1 MQIVE
6 LPRDIVYSTKNIQF
20 SLMVIDSVTVSD
32 IGYLS
37 VIFHFVEFVVT
48 ETESPSIV
56 QSTSL
61 AFSTENVDISLVCC
75 DCAANSG
82 TGNICITD

>member
-1 MQIVE
+1 
-6 LPRDIVYSTKNIQF
+6 
-20 SLMVIDSVTVSD
+20 
-32 IGYLS
+32 
-37 VIFHFVEFVVT
+37 VEFVVT

-56 QSTSL
+56 QSTCL

-82 TGNICITD
+82 TGDICITD